1 MFMNIV
7 KHKDI
12 FGEIH
17 IVSLHLSH
25 GVERQAC
32 RSAYKFCPNPGLPRF
47 ISSRKHD
54 TKKDDLTAQV

>member
-1 MFMNIV
+1 MNIV

-12 FGEIH
+12 SGEIH
-17 IVSLHLSH
+17 IASLQLTDS
-25 GVERQAC
+25 VERQAC
-32 RSAYKFCPNPGLPRF
+32 HLTYKFCANPGLPRF